1 MKVAVREM
9 RWTIAAVTLLSLAL
23 PSGAQA
29 QAKVNAQDTK
39 PKAIALPAG
48 SQDGL
53 PAGMKMPSS
62 PRVPTTFAELFAE
75 RDTRALQALA
85 YMRCLQTT
93 LRGVQTGLLGRVP
106 RAWLMTCVQQG
117 EEWRG
122 VFSELTVEEPGIKVH
137 AQFAVRGTGMAVRD
151 PVDTARVAGLTR
163 AMLRGVA
170 APMPGAGTHQYMP
183 VPLPQKT
190 FIEVWFVPVPSSPS
204 TAVVGGD
211 SLIQMSLDG
220 TRELGHSR
228 TTPPIR
234 TLAVTTGTEYL
245 LKSTEE
251 RIPLLS
257 ELMVAH
263 MALSLS
269 PDVRVRTY
277 QMESIFTRGVTAVR
291 HETR

>member
-1 MKVAVREM
+1 MKVAVRDV
-9 RWTIAAVTLLSLAL
+9 RWIVAVVALLSVVL
-23 PSGAQA
+23 PDSAQT
-29 QAKVNAQDTK
+29 QVQDVRSK
-39 PKAIALPAG
+39 PKAVALPVG
-48 SQDGL
+48 SPEGM
-53 PAGMKMPSS
+53 PPGMKLPTS
-62 PRVPTTFAELFAE
+62 PKVPTTFAELFAE
-75 RDTRALQALA
+75 RDARALHALA
-85 YMRCLQTT
+85 YMRCLQNT
-93 LRGVQTGLLGRVP
+93 LRGVQSGLLGQVP

-122 VFSELTVEEPGIKVH
+122 VFSELTEQAPGITVH
-137 AQFAVRGTGMAVRD
+137 AQFAVRSTGMAVRD
-151 PVDTARVAGLTR
+151 PVDTALVAGVTR

-190 FIEVWFVPVPSSPS
+190 FIEVWFVPVPTSPS

-211 SLIQMSLDG
+211 SLIQMSIDG

-228 TTPPIR
+228 AAPPIR
-234 TLAVTTGTEYL
+234 TLAVTSGTEYL

-269 PDVRVRTY
+269 PEVRVRTY
-277 QMESIFTRGVTAVR
+277 QMESIFARGATPVR